1 MKFNEIWKYDEI
13 FSQIA
18 DSNMII
24 ETLAAKF
31 GERTNRSQ
39 IDYQDHPSSNNH
51 HDHQDNLTK
60 TIIMNIISQARRCL
74 PS

>member
-24 ETLAAKF
+24 DTLAAKF

-51 HDHQDNLTK
+51 HDHHDNLTK